1 MKSDKKPYEL
11 DVLLKGCLHTEEM
24 PDDCLHQRIMQEW
37 KESTDMKKK
46 RSYKAAA
53 AAIVCIGAL
62 SAVTV
67 HAAMRFLT
75 PDEAAEEMGYEEV
88 ADLFREEGAIS
99 VNETQNGK
107 EYAFTLL
114 GMTEGE
120 NLLSLDEDGNA
131 IEKDHFYA
139 VVGISALDGSP
150 LTKEEFWSNGEGY
163 FISPLIQGLEPWRY
177 NVAAMDGGYTEIE
190 ADGVV
195 YRMIDCDSIACFAD
209 REIYLCVLDKT
220 LYEKEAYDYDEQ
232 NGVIV
237 PNPEYEGTNLIFRLP
252 IPESKADPEKAAQYI
267 EKMERMWEEND
278 GESVEETGEDE
289 GTLQDLAESFIDHPE
304 ASADYLAFLKA
315 SHKGEENLHSVLE
328 KIGME
333 AKDSQTVEE
342 KDGEYLFEWDAG
354 EGDVDSTV
362 FYPEEFENGNSYS
375 AQYEESE
382 TEAVLKIELAEKNA
396 DGTVTCTIYKKEYGF

>member
-53 AAIVCIGAL
+53 AAIVCIVAL

-120 NLLSLDEDGNA
+120 NLLSLDEEGNA

-232 NGVIV
+232 NGVIAS
-237 PNPEYEGTNLIFRLP
+237 NPEYEGTNLLFRLP
-252 IPESKADPEKAAQYI
+252 IPEEKADPDKAAQYI
-267 EKMERMWEEND
+267 EEMEKVQEGGGTAEE
-278 GESVEETGEDE
+278 EE
-289 GTLQDLAESFIDHPE
+289 GTDQGAADVITNAGA
-304 ASADYLAFLKA
+304 ASDYLTFLE
-315 SHKGEENLHSVLE
+315 SLNGGEEDIHSVLE
-328 KIGME
+328 KMGM
-333 AKDSQTVEE
+333 KVQDCQTAEE
-342 KDGEYLFEWDAG
+342 KEGTFLFEWEAEDGYVNTIQFFPDDFQDGMA
-354 EGDVDSTV
+354 
-362 FYPEEFENGNSYS
+362 YS
-375 AQYEESE
+375 CQYEEADDDAAL
-382 TEAVLKIELAEKNA
+382 TIELAEMNE
-396 DGTVTCTIYKKEYGF
+396 DGTVTCTVYKKAYSF

>member
-24 PDDCLHQRIMQEW
+24 PDDRLHRRVMQEW
-37 KESTDMKKK
+37 KESSDMKKK

-88 ADLFREEGAIS
+88 ADLFRGEGAIA

-120 NLLSLDEDGNA
+120 NLLSLDEEGNA

-139 VVGISALDGSP
+139 VMGISALDGSP
-150 LTKEEFWSNGEGY
+150 LTKEEFWDSGEGY

-177 NVAAMDGGYTEIE
+177 NIAAMDGGYAEIE
-190 ADGVV
+190 TDGVV

-220 LYEKEAYDYDEQ
+220 LYEKDAYDYDEQ
-232 NGVIV
+232 SSVIA
-237 PNPEYEGTNLIFRLP
+237 PNPEYEGTNLLFRLP
-252 IPESKADPEKAAQYI
+252 IPEEKADPDKAAQYI
-267 EKMERMWEEND
+267 EEMEKVQEGGGTAEE
-278 GESVEETGEDE
+278 EE
-289 GTLQDLAESFIDHPE
+289 GTDQGAADVITNAGA
-304 ASADYLAFLKA
+304 ASDYLTFLE
-315 SHKGEENLHSVLE
+315 SLNGGEEDIHSVLE
-328 KIGME
+328 KMGM
-333 AKDSQTVEE
+333 KVQDCQTAEE
-342 KDGEYLFEWDAG
+342 KEGTFLFEWEAEDGYVNTIQFFPDDFQDGMA
-354 EGDVDSTV
+354 
-362 FYPEEFENGNSYS
+362 YS
-375 AQYEESE
+375 CQYEEADDDAAL
-382 TEAVLKIELAEKNA
+382 TIELAEMNE
-396 DGTVTCTIYKKEYGF
+396 DGTVTCTVYKKAYSF

>member
-88 ADLFREEGAIS
+88 ADLFREEGAIA

-120 NLLSLDEDGNA
+120 NLLALEEGENT
-131 IEKDHFYA
+131 IQKDHFYA
-139 VVGISALDGSP
+139 VVGISSLDGSA
-150 LTKEEFWSNGEGY
+150 LTKEEFWNSGEGY

-177 NVAAMDGGYTEIE
+177 NIATMDGGYTEIE
-190 ADGVV
+190 TDGVV
-195 YRMIDCDSIACFAD
+195 YRMIDCDSIASFAD
-209 REIYLCVLDKT
+209 REVYLCVLNKA
-220 LYEKEAYDYDEQ
+220 LYEKEAYVYDEQ
-232 NGVIV
+232 SGMIT
-237 PNPEYEGTNLIFRLP
+237 PNSEYDGTNLLFQLP
-252 IPESKADPEKAAQYI
+252 IPEEKADPDKAAQYI
-267 EKMERMWEEND
+267 EEMKKAWEDDSIPNGGEESADPEAADFITNAGASSDYLTFLETLNGGEKEIHSALEKMGMEVQGCQTAEEK
-278 GESVEETGEDE
+278 E
-289 GTLQDLAESFIDHPE
+289 GTF
-304 ASADYLAFLKA
+304 
-315 SHKGEENLHSVLE
+315 
-328 KIGME
+328 
-333 AKDSQTVEE
+333 
-342 KDGEYLFEWDAG
+342 LFEWEAEDGYVNTIQFFPDDFQDGMA
-354 EGDVDSTV
+354 
-362 FYPEEFENGNSYS
+362 YS
-375 AQYEESE
+375 CQYEEADDDAAL
-382 TEAVLKIELAEKNA
+382 TIELAEMNE
-396 DGTVTCTIYKKEYGF
+396 DGTVTCTVYKKAYSF

>member
-120 NLLSLDEDGNA
+120 NLLSLDEEGNA
-131 IEKDHFYA
+131 IE
-139 VVGISALDGSP
+139 
-150 LTKEEFWSNGEGY
+150 
-163 FISPLIQGLEPWRY
+163 
-177 NVAAMDGGYTEIE
+177 
-190 ADGVV
+190 
-195 YRMIDCDSIACFAD
+195 
-209 REIYLCVLDKT
+209 
-220 LYEKEAYDYDEQ
+220 
-232 NGVIV
+232 
-237 PNPEYEGTNLIFRLP
+237 
-252 IPESKADPEKAAQYI
+252 
-267 EKMERMWEEND
+267 
-278 GESVEETGEDE
+278 
-289 GTLQDLAESFIDHPE
+289 
-304 ASADYLAFLKA
+304 
-315 SHKGEENLHSVLE
+315 
-328 KIGME
+328 
-333 AKDSQTVEE
+333 
-342 KDGEYLFEWDAG
+342 
-354 EGDVDSTV
+354 
-362 FYPEEFENGNSYS
+362 
-375 AQYEESE
+375 
-382 TEAVLKIELAEKNA
+382 
-396 DGTVTCTIYKKEYGF
+396 

>member
-88 ADLFREEGAIS
+88 ADLFRGEGAIA

-120 NLLSLDEDGNA
+120 NLLSLDEEGNA

-139 VVGISALDGSP
+139 VMGISALDGSP
-150 LTKEEFWSNGEGY
+150 LTKEEFWDSGEGY

-177 NVAAMDGGYTEIE
+177 NIAAMDGGYAEIE
-190 ADGVV
+190 TDGVV

-220 LYEKEAYDYDEQ
+220 LYEKDAYDYDEQ
-232 NGVIV
+232 SSVIA
-237 PNPEYEGTNLIFRLP
+237 PNPEYEGTNLLFRLP
-252 IPESKADPEKAAQYI
+252 IPEEKADPDKAAQYI
-267 EKMERMWEEND
+267 EEMEKVQEGGGTAEE
-278 GESVEETGEDE
+278 EE
-289 GTLQDLAESFIDHPE
+289 GTDQGAADVITNAGA
-304 ASADYLAFLKA
+304 ASDYLTFLE
-315 SHKGEENLHSVLE
+315 SLNGGEEDIHSVLE
-328 KIGME
+328 KMGM
-333 AKDSQTVEE
+333 KVQDCQTAEE
-342 KDGEYLFEWDAG
+342 KEGTFLFEWEAEDGYVNTIQFFPDDFQDGMA
-354 EGDVDSTV
+354 
-362 FYPEEFENGNSYS
+362 YS
-375 AQYEESE
+375 CQYEEADDDAAL
-382 TEAVLKIELAEKNA
+382 TIELAEMNE
-396 DGTVTCTIYKKEYGF
+396 DGTVTCTVYKKAYSF

>member
-24 PDDCLHQRIMQEW
+24 PDDRLHQRIMQEW
-37 KESTDMKKK
+37 KEDTDMKKK

-88 ADLFREEGAIS
+88 ADLFRGEGAIA

-120 NLLSLDEDGNA
+120 NLLSLDEEGNT

-139 VVGISALDGSP
+139 VMGISALDGSP
-150 LTKEEFWSNGEGY
+150 LTKEEFWDSGEGY

-177 NVAAMDGGYTEIE
+177 NIAAMDGGYAEIE
-190 ADGVV
+190 TDGVV

-220 LYEKEAYDYDEQ
+220 LYEKDAYDYDEQ
-232 NGVIV
+232 SGVIA
-237 PNPEYEGTNLIFRLP
+237 PNPEYEGTNLLFRLP
-252 IPESKADPEKAAQYI
+252 IPEEKADPDKAAQYI
-267 EKMERMWEEND
+267 EEMEKVQEGGGTAEE
-278 GESVEETGEDE
+278 EE
-289 GTLQDLAESFIDHPE
+289 GTDQGAADVITNAGA
-304 ASADYLAFLKA
+304 ASDYLTFLE
-315 SHKGEENLHSVLE
+315 SLNGGEEDIHSVLE
-328 KIGME
+328 KMGM
-333 AKDSQTVEE
+333 KVQDCQTAEE
-342 KDGEYLFEWDAG
+342 KEGTFLFEWEAEDGYVNTIQFFPDDFQDGMA
-354 EGDVDSTV
+354 
-362 FYPEEFENGNSYS
+362 YS
-375 AQYEESE
+375 CQYEEADDDAAL
-382 TEAVLKIELAEKNA
+382 TIELAEMNE
-396 DGTVTCTIYKKEYGF
+396 DGTVTCTVYKKAYSF

>member
-24 PDDCLHQRIMQEW
+24 PDDRLHQRIMQEW
-37 KESTDMKKK
+37 KEPTDMKKR

-88 ADLFREEGAIS
+88 ADLFRGEGAIA

-120 NLLSLDEDGNA
+120 NLLSLDEEGNA

-139 VVGISALDGSP
+139 VMGISALDGSP
-150 LTKEEFWSNGEGY
+150 LTKEEFWDSGEGY

-177 NVAAMDGGYTEIE
+177 NIAAMDGGYAEIE
-190 ADGVV
+190 TDGVV

-220 LYEKEAYDYDEQ
+220 LYEKDAYDYDEQ
-232 NGVIV
+232 SSVIA
-237 PNPEYEGTNLIFRLP
+237 PNPEYEGTNLLFRLP
-252 IPESKADPEKAAQYI
+252 IPEEKADPDKAAQYI
-267 EKMERMWEEND
+267 EEMEKVQEGGGTAEE
-278 GESVEETGEDE
+278 EE
-289 GTLQDLAESFIDHPE
+289 GTDQGAADVITNAGA
-304 ASADYLAFLKA
+304 ASDYLTFLE
-315 SHKGEENLHSVLE
+315 SLNGGEEDIHSVLE
-328 KIGME
+328 KMGM
-333 AKDSQTVEE
+333 KVQDCQTAEE
-342 KDGEYLFEWDAG
+342 KEGTFLFEWEAEDGYVNTIQFFPDDFQDGMA
-354 EGDVDSTV
+354 
-362 FYPEEFENGNSYS
+362 YS
-375 AQYEESE
+375 CQYEEADDDAAL
-382 TEAVLKIELAEKNA
+382 TIELAEINE
-396 DGTVTCTIYKKEYGF
+396 DGTVTCTVYKKVYSF

>member
-120 NLLSLDEDGNA
+120 NLLSLDEEGNA

-150 LTKEEFWSNGEGY
+150 LTKEEFWNNGEGY

-232 NGVIV
+232 NGVIAS
-237 PNPEYEGTNLIFRLP
+237 NPEYEGTNLLFRLP
-252 IPESKADPEKAAQYI
+252 IPEEKADPDKAAQYI
-267 EKMERMWEEND
+267 EEMEKVQEGGGTAEE
-278 GESVEETGEDE
+278 EE
-289 GTLQDLAESFIDHPE
+289 GTDQGAADVITNAGA
-304 ASADYLAFLKA
+304 ASDYLTFLE
-315 SHKGEENLHSVLE
+315 SLNGGEEDIHSVLE
-328 KIGME
+328 KMGM
-333 AKDSQTVEE
+333 KVQDCQTAEE
-342 KDGEYLFEWDAG
+342 KEGTFLFEWEAEDGYVNTIQFFPDDFQDGMA
-354 EGDVDSTV
+354 
-362 FYPEEFENGNSYS
+362 YS
-375 AQYEESE
+375 CQYEEADDDAAL
-382 TEAVLKIELAEKNA
+382 TIELAEMNE
-396 DGTVTCTIYKKEYGF
+396 DGTVTCTVYKKAYSF

>member
-88 ADLFREEGAIS
+88 ADLFREEGAIA

-120 NLLSLDEDGNA
+120 NLLSLDEEGNA

-139 VVGISALDGSP
+139 VMGISALDGSP
-150 LTKEEFWSNGEGY
+150 LTKEEFWNNGEGY

-232 NGVIV
+232 NGVIAS
-237 PNPEYEGTNLIFRLP
+237 NPEYEGTNLLFRLP
-252 IPESKADPEKAAQYI
+252 IPEEKADPDKAAQYI
-267 EKMERMWEEND
+267 EEMEKVQEGGGTAEE
-278 GESVEETGEDE
+278 EE
-289 GTLQDLAESFIDHPE
+289 GTDQGAADVITNAGA
-304 ASADYLAFLKA
+304 ASDYLTFLE
-315 SHKGEENLHSVLE
+315 SLNGGEEDIHSVLE
-328 KIGME
+328 KMGM
-333 AKDSQTVEE
+333 KVQDCQTAEE
-342 KDGEYLFEWDAG
+342 KEGTFLFEWEAEDGYVNTIQFFPDDFQDGMA
-354 EGDVDSTV
+354 
-362 FYPEEFENGNSYS
+362 YS
-375 AQYEESE
+375 CQYEEADDDAAL
-382 TEAVLKIELAEKNA
+382 TIELAEMNE
-396 DGTVTCTIYKKEYGF
+396 DGTVTCTVYKKAYSF

>member
-24 PDDCLHQRIMQEW
+24 PDDRLHQRIMQEW
-37 KESTDMKKK
+37 KEDTDMKKK

-88 ADLFREEGAIS
+88 ADLFRGEGAIA

-120 NLLSLDEDGNA
+120 NLLSLDEEGNA

-139 VVGISALDGSP
+139 VMGISALDGSP
-150 LTKEEFWSNGEGY
+150 LTKEEFWDSGEGY

-177 NVAAMDGGYTEIE
+177 NIAAMDGGYAEIE
-190 ADGVV
+190 TDGVV

-220 LYEKEAYDYDEQ
+220 LYEKDAYDYDEQ
-232 NGVIV
+232 SSVIA
-237 PNPEYEGTNLIFRLP
+237 PNPEYEGTNLLFRLP
-252 IPESKADPEKAAQYI
+252 IPEEKADPDKAAQYI
-267 EKMERMWEEND
+267 EEMEKVQEGGGTAEE
-278 GESVEETGEDE
+278 EE
-289 GTLQDLAESFIDHPE
+289 GTDQGAADVITNAGA
-304 ASADYLAFLKA
+304 ASDYLTFLE
-315 SHKGEENLHSVLE
+315 SLNGGEEDIHSVLE
-328 KIGME
+328 KMGM
-333 AKDSQTVEE
+333 KVQDCQTAEE
-342 KDGEYLFEWDAG
+342 KEGTFLFEWEAEDGYVNTIQFFPDDFQDGMA
-354 EGDVDSTV
+354 
-362 FYPEEFENGNSYS
+362 YS
-375 AQYEESE
+375 CQYEEADDDAAL
-382 TEAVLKIELAEKNA
+382 TIELAEMNE
-396 DGTVTCTIYKKEYGF
+396 DGTVTCTVYKKAYSF

>member
-24 PDDCLHQRIMQEW
+24 PDDRLHQRIMQEW
-37 KESTDMKKK
+37 KEDTDMKKK

-88 ADLFREEGAIS
+88 ADLFRGEGAIA

-120 NLLSLDEDGNA
+120 NLLSLDEEGNA

-139 VVGISALDGSP
+139 VMGISALDGSP
-150 LTKEEFWSNGEGY
+150 LTKEEFWDSGEGY

-177 NVAAMDGGYTEIE
+177 NIAAMDGGYAEIE
-190 ADGVV
+190 TDGVV

-220 LYEKEAYDYDEQ
+220 LYEKDAYDYDEQ
-232 NGVIV
+232 SSVIA
-237 PNPEYEGTNLIFRLP
+237 PNPEYEGTNLLFRLP
-252 IPESKADPEKAAQYI
+252 IPEEKADPDKAAQYI
-267 EKMERMWEEND
+267 EEMEKMWESD
-278 GESVEETGEDE
+278 GTAGKEESTDQGAAD
-289 GTLQDLAESFIDHPE
+289 FIANAGA
-304 ASADYLAFLKA
+304 ASDYRAFLE
-315 SHKGEENLHSVLE
+315 SLNGGEEDIHSVLE
-328 KIGME
+328 SLGME
-333 AKDSQTVEE
+333 EEGSQTVEE
-342 KDGEYLFEWDAG
+342 KDGEYLFEWNTG
-354 EGDVDSTV
+354 EEDVNATA
-362 FYPEEFENGNSYS
+362 FYPEEFENGYSYS
-375 AQYEESE
+375 TQYEESE
-382 TEAVLKIELAEKNA
+382 TEAALKIELAEKNA
-396 DGTVTCTIYKKEYGF
+396 DGTVTCTIYKKEYDI

>member
-24 PDDCLHQRIMQEW
+24 PDDRLHQRIMQEW
-37 KESTDMKKK
+37 KEDTDMKKK

-53 AAIVCIGAL
+53 AGIVCIGAL

-88 ADLFREEGAIS
+88 ADLFRGEGAIA

-120 NLLSLDEDGNA
+120 NLLSLDEEGNA

-139 VVGISALDGSP
+139 VMGISALDGSP
-150 LTKEEFWSNGEGY
+150 LTKEEFWDSGEGY

-177 NVAAMDGGYTEIE
+177 NIAAMDGGYAEIE
-190 ADGVV
+190 TDGVV

-220 LYEKEAYDYDEQ
+220 LYEKDAYDYDEQ
-232 NGVIV
+232 SSVIA
-237 PNPEYEGTNLIFRLP
+237 PNPEYEGTNLLFRLP
-252 IPESKADPEKAAQYI
+252 IPEEKADPDKAAQYI
-267 EKMERMWEEND
+267 EEMEKVQEGGGTAEE
-278 GESVEETGEDE
+278 EE
-289 GTLQDLAESFIDHPE
+289 GTDQGAADVITNAGA
-304 ASADYLAFLKA
+304 ASDYLTFLE
-315 SHKGEENLHSVLE
+315 SLNGGEEDIHSVLE
-328 KIGME
+328 KMGM
-333 AKDSQTVEE
+333 KVQDCQTAEE
-342 KDGEYLFEWDAG
+342 KEGTFLFEWEAEDGYVNTIQFFPDDFQDGMA
-354 EGDVDSTV
+354 
-362 FYPEEFENGNSYS
+362 YS
-375 AQYEESE
+375 CQYEEADDDAAL
-382 TEAVLKIELAEKNA
+382 TIELAEMNE
-396 DGTVTCTIYKKEYGF
+396 DGTVTCTVYKKAYSF

>member
-24 PDDCLHQRIMQEW
+24 PDDRLHQRIMQEW
-37 KESTDMKKK
+37 KEDTDMKKK

-88 ADLFREEGAIS
+88 ADLFRGEGAIA

-120 NLLSLDEDGNA
+120 NLLSLDEEGNA

-139 VVGISALDGSP
+139 VMGISALDGSP
-150 LTKEEFWSNGEGY
+150 LTKEEFWDSGEGY

-177 NVAAMDGGYTEIE
+177 NIAAMDGGYAEIE
-190 ADGVV
+190 TDGVV

-220 LYEKEAYDYDEQ
+220 LYEKDAYDYDEQ
-232 NGVIV
+232 SSVIA
-237 PNPEYEGTNLIFRLP
+237 PNPEYEGTNLLFRLP
-252 IPESKADPEKAAQYI
+252 IPEEKADPDKAAQYI
-267 EKMERMWEEND
+267 EEMEK
-278 GESVEETGEDE
+278 VQE
-289 GTLQDLAESFIDHPE
+289 GTAEEEEGTDQGAADVITNAGA
-304 ASADYLAFLKA
+304 ASDYLTFLE
-315 SHKGEENLHSVLE
+315 SLNGGEEDIHSVLE
-328 KIGME
+328 KMGM
-333 AKDSQTVEE
+333 KVQDCQTAEE
-342 KDGEYLFEWDAG
+342 KEGTFLFEWEAEDGYVNTIQFFPDDFQDGMA
-354 EGDVDSTV
+354 
-362 FYPEEFENGNSYS
+362 YS
-375 AQYEESE
+375 CQYEEADDDAAL
-382 TEAVLKIELAEKNA
+382 TIELAEMNE
-396 DGTVTCTIYKKEYGF
+396 DGTVTCTVYKKAYSF

>member
-24 PDDCLHQRIMQEW
+24 PDDRLHQRIMQEW
-37 KESTDMKKK
+37 KEDTDMKKK

-88 ADLFREEGAIS
+88 ADLFRGEGAIA

-120 NLLSLDEDGNA
+120 NLLSLDEEGNA

-139 VVGISALDGSP
+139 VMGISALDGSP
-150 LTKEEFWSNGEGY
+150 LTKEEFWDSGEGY

-177 NVAAMDGGYTEIE
+177 NIAAMDGGYAEIE
-190 ADGVV
+190 TDGVV
-195 YRMIDCDSIACFAD
+195 YRMIDCDSIACFAN

-220 LYEKEAYDYDEQ
+220 LYEKDAYDYDEQ
-232 NGVIV
+232 SSVIA
-237 PNPEYEGTNLIFRLP
+237 PNPEYEGTNLLFRLP
-252 IPESKADPEKAAQYI
+252 IPEEKADPDKAAQYI
-267 EKMERMWEEND
+267 EEMEKVQEGGGTAEE
-278 GESVEETGEDE
+278 EE
-289 GTLQDLAESFIDHPE
+289 GTDQGAADVITNAGA
-304 ASADYLAFLKA
+304 ASDYLTFLE
-315 SHKGEENLHSVLE
+315 SLNGGEEDIHSVLE
-328 KIGME
+328 KMGM
-333 AKDSQTVEE
+333 KVQDCQTAEE
-342 KDGEYLFEWDAG
+342 KEGTFLFEWEAEDGYVNTIQFFPDDFQDGMA
-354 EGDVDSTV
+354 
-362 FYPEEFENGNSYS
+362 YS
-375 AQYEESE
+375 CQYEEADDDAAL
-382 TEAVLKIELAEKNA
+382 TIELAEMNE
-396 DGTVTCTIYKKEYGF
+396 DGTVTCTVYKKAYSF

>member
-24 PDDCLHQRIMQEW
+24 PDDRLHQRIMQEW
-37 KESTDMKKK
+37 KEDTDMKKK

-67 HAAMRFLT
+67 HAAMRLLT
-75 PDEAAEEMGYEEV
+75 QDEAAGERGYEEG
-88 ADLFREEGAIS
+88 ADLFRGEGAIA

-120 NLLSLDEDGNA
+120 NLLSLDEEGNA

-139 VVGISALDGSP
+139 VMGISALDGSP
-150 LTKEEFWSNGEGY
+150 LTKEEFWDSGEGY

-177 NVAAMDGGYTEIE
+177 NIAAMDGGYAEIE
-190 ADGVV
+190 TDGVV

-220 LYEKEAYDYDEQ
+220 LYEKDAYDYDEQ
-232 NGVIV
+232 SSVIA
-237 PNPEYEGTNLIFRLP
+237 PNPEYEGTNLLFRLP
-252 IPESKADPEKAAQYI
+252 IPEEKADPDKAAQYI
-267 EKMERMWEEND
+267 EEMEKVQEGGGTAEE
-278 GESVEETGEDE
+278 EE
-289 GTLQDLAESFIDHPE
+289 GTDQGAADVITNAGA
-304 ASADYLAFLKA
+304 ASDYLTFLE
-315 SHKGEENLHSVLE
+315 SLNGGEEDIHSVLE
-328 KIGME
+328 KMGM
-333 AKDSQTVEE
+333 KVQDCQTAEE
-342 KDGEYLFEWDAG
+342 KEGTFLFEWEAEDGYVNTIQFFPDDFQDGMA
-354 EGDVDSTV
+354 
-362 FYPEEFENGNSYS
+362 YS
-375 AQYEESE
+375 CQYEEADDDAAL
-382 TEAVLKIELAEKNA
+382 TIELAEMNE
-396 DGTVTCTIYKKEYGF
+396 DGTVTCTVYKKAYSF

>member
-24 PDDCLHQRIMQEW
+24 PDDRLHQRIMQEW
-37 KESTDMKKK
+37 KEDTDMKKK

-88 ADLFREEGAIS
+88 ADLFRGEGAIA

-120 NLLSLDEDGNA
+120 NLLSLDEEGNT

-139 VVGISALDGSP
+139 VMGISALDGSP
-150 LTKEEFWSNGEGY
+150 LTKEEFWDSGEGY

-177 NVAAMDGGYTEIE
+177 NIAAMDGGYAEIE
-190 ADGVV
+190 TDGVV

-220 LYEKEAYDYDEQ
+220 LYEKDAYDYDEQ
-232 NGVIV
+232 SSVIA
-237 PNPEYEGTNLIFRLP
+237 PNPEYEGTNLLFRLP
-252 IPESKADPEKAAQYI
+252 IPEEKADPDKAAQYI
-267 EKMERMWEEND
+267 EEMEKVQEGGGAAEE
-278 GESVEETGEDE
+278 EE
-289 GTLQDLAESFIDHPE
+289 GTDQGAADFITNAGA
-304 ASADYLAFLKA
+304 ASDYLTFLE
-315 SHKGEENLHSVLE
+315 SLNGGEEDIHSVLE
-328 KIGME
+328 KMGM
-333 AKDSQTVEE
+333 KVQDCQTAEE
-342 KDGEYLFEWDAG
+342 KEGTFLFEWEAEDGYVNTIQFFPDDFQDGMA
-354 EGDVDSTV
+354 
-362 FYPEEFENGNSYS
+362 YS
-375 AQYEESE
+375 CQYEEADDDAAL
-382 TEAVLKIELAEKNA
+382 TIELAEMNE
-396 DGTVTCTIYKKEYGF
+396 DGTVTCTVYKKAYSF

>member
-24 PDDCLHQRIMQEW
+24 PDDRLHQRIMQEW

-88 ADLFREEGAIS
+88 ADLFRGEGAIA

-120 NLLSLDEDGNA
+120 NLLSLDEEGNA

-139 VVGISALDGSP
+139 VMGISALDGSP
-150 LTKEEFWSNGEGY
+150 LTKEEFWNNGEGY

-232 NGVIV
+232 NGVIAS
-237 PNPEYEGTNLIFRLP
+237 NPEYEGTNLLFRLP
-252 IPESKADPEKAAQYI
+252 IPEEKADPDKAAQYI
-267 EKMERMWEEND
+267 EEMEKVQEGGGTAEE
-278 GESVEETGEDE
+278 EE
-289 GTLQDLAESFIDHPE
+289 GTDQGAADVITNAGA
-304 ASADYLAFLKA
+304 ASDYLTFLE
-315 SHKGEENLHSVLE
+315 SLNGGEEDIHSVLE
-328 KIGME
+328 KMGM
-333 AKDSQTVEE
+333 KVQDCQTAEE
-342 KDGEYLFEWDAG
+342 KEGTFLFEWEAEDGYVNTIQFFPDDFQDGMA
-354 EGDVDSTV
+354 
-362 FYPEEFENGNSYS
+362 YS
-375 AQYEESE
+375 CQYEEADDDAAL
-382 TEAVLKIELAEKNA
+382 TIELAEMNE
-396 DGTVTCTIYKKEYGF
+396 DGTVTCTVYKKAYSF

>member
-24 PDDCLHQRIMQEW
+24 PDDRLHQRIMQEW
-37 KESTDMKKK
+37 KEDTDMKKK

-88 ADLFREEGAIS
+88 ADLFRGEGAIA

-120 NLLSLDEDGNA
+120 NLLSLDEEGNA

-139 VVGISALDGSP
+139 VMGISALDGSP
-150 LTKEEFWSNGEGY
+150 LTKEEFWDSGEGY

-177 NVAAMDGGYTEIE
+177 NIAAMDGGYAEIE
-190 ADGVV
+190 TDGVV

-220 LYEKEAYDYDEQ
+220 LYEKDAYDYDEQ
-232 NGVIV
+232 SSVIA
-237 PNPEYEGTNLIFRLP
+237 PNQEYEGTNLLFRLP
-252 IPESKADPEKAAQYI
+252 IPEEKADPDKAAQYI
-267 EKMERMWEEND
+267 EEMEKVQEGGGTAEE
-278 GESVEETGEDE
+278 EE
-289 GTLQDLAESFIDHPE
+289 GTDQGAADVITNAGA
-304 ASADYLAFLKA
+304 ASDYLTFLE
-315 SHKGEENLHSVLE
+315 SLNGGEEDIHSVLE
-328 KIGME
+328 KMGM
-333 AKDSQTVEE
+333 KVQDCQTAEE
-342 KDGEYLFEWDAG
+342 KEGTFLFEWEAEDGYVNTIQFFPDDFQDGMA
-354 EGDVDSTV
+354 
-362 FYPEEFENGNSYS
+362 YS
-375 AQYEESE
+375 CQYEEADDDAAL
-382 TEAVLKIELAEKNA
+382 TIELAEMNE
-396 DGTVTCTIYKKEYGF
+396 DGTVTCTVYKKAYSF

>member
-88 ADLFREEGAIS
+88 ADLFRGEGAIA

-120 NLLSLDEDGNA
+120 NLLSLDEEGNA

-139 VVGISALDGSP
+139 VMGISALDGSP
-150 LTKEEFWSNGEGY
+150 LTKEEFWDSGEGY

-177 NVAAMDGGYTEIE
+177 NIAAMDGGYAEIE
-190 ADGVV
+190 TDGVV

-220 LYEKEAYDYDEQ
+220 LYEKDAYDYDEQ
-232 NGVIV
+232 SSVIA
-237 PNPEYEGTNLIFRLP
+237 PNPEYEGTNLLFRLP
-252 IPESKADPEKAAQYI
+252 IPEEKADPDKAAQYI
-267 EKMERMWEEND
+267 EEMEKVQEGGGTAEE
-278 GESVEETGEDE
+278 EE
-289 GTLQDLAESFIDHPE
+289 GTDQGAADVITNAGA
-304 ASADYLAFLKA
+304 ASDYLTFLE
-315 SHKGEENLHSVLE
+315 SLNGGEKEIHSALE
-328 KIGME
+328 KMGME
-333 AKDSQTVEE
+333 VQGCQTAEE
-342 KDGEYLFEWDAG
+342 KEGTFLFEWEAEDGYVNTIQFFPDDFQDGMA
-354 EGDVDSTV
+354 
-362 FYPEEFENGNSYS
+362 YS
-375 AQYEESE
+375 CQYEEADDDAAL
-382 TEAVLKIELAEKNA
+382 TIELAEMNE
-396 DGTVTCTIYKKEYGF
+396 DGTVTCTVYKKAYSF

>member
-120 NLLSLDEDGNA
+120 NLLSLDEEGNA

-232 NGVIV
+232 NGVIAS
-237 PNPEYEGTNLIFRLP
+237 NPEYEGTNLLFRLP
-252 IPESKADPEKAAQYI
+252 IPEEKADPDKAAQYI
-267 EKMERMWEEND
+267 EEMEKVQEGGGTAEE
-278 GESVEETGEDE
+278 EE
-289 GTLQDLAESFIDHPE
+289 GTDQGAADVITNAGA
-304 ASADYLAFLKA
+304 ASDYLTFLE
-315 SHKGEENLHSVLE
+315 SLNGGEEDIHSVLE
-328 KIGME
+328 KMGM
-333 AKDSQTVEE
+333 KVQDCQTAEE
-342 KDGEYLFEWDAG
+342 KEGTFLFEWEAEDGYVNTIQFFPDDFQDGMA
-354 EGDVDSTV
+354 
-362 FYPEEFENGNSYS
+362 YS
-375 AQYEESE
+375 CQYEEADDDAAL
-382 TEAVLKIELAEKNA
+382 TIELAEMNE
-396 DGTVTCTIYKKEYGF
+396 DGTVTCTVYKKAYSF

>member
-75 PDEAAEEMGYEEV
+75 PDEVAEEMGYEEV

-107 EYAFTLL
+107 EYAFILL

-120 NLLSLDEDGNA
+120 NLLSLDEEGNA

-232 NGVIV
+232 NGVIAS
-237 PNPEYEGTNLIFRLP
+237 NPEYEGTNLLFRLP
-252 IPESKADPEKAAQYI
+252 IPEEKADPDKAAQYI
-267 EKMERMWEEND
+267 EEMEKVQEGGGTAEE
-278 GESVEETGEDE
+278 EE
-289 GTLQDLAESFIDHPE
+289 GTDQGAADVITNAGA
-304 ASADYLAFLKA
+304 ASDYLTFLE
-315 SHKGEENLHSVLE
+315 SLNGGEEDIHSVLE
-328 KIGME
+328 KMGM
-333 AKDSQTVEE
+333 KVQDCQTAEE
-342 KDGEYLFEWDAG
+342 KEGTFLFEWEAEDGYVNTIQFFPDDFQDGMA
-354 EGDVDSTV
+354 
-362 FYPEEFENGNSYS
+362 YS
-375 AQYEESE
+375 CQYEEADDDAAL
-382 TEAVLKIELAEKNA
+382 TIELAEMNE
-396 DGTVTCTIYKKEYGF
+396 DGTVTCTVYKKAYSF

>member
-120 NLLSLDEDGNA
+120 NLLSLDEEGNA

-163 FISPLIQGLEPWRY
+163 FISPLSQGLEPWRY

-232 NGVIV
+232 NGVIAS
-237 PNPEYEGTNLIFRLP
+237 NPEYEGTNLLFRLP
-252 IPESKADPEKAAQYI
+252 IPEEKADPDKAAQYI
-267 EKMERMWEEND
+267 EEMEKVQEGGGTAEE
-278 GESVEETGEDE
+278 EE
-289 GTLQDLAESFIDHPE
+289 GTDQGAADVITNAGA
-304 ASADYLAFLKA
+304 ASDYLTFLE
-315 SHKGEENLHSVLE
+315 SLNGGEEDIHSVLE
-328 KIGME
+328 KMGM
-333 AKDSQTVEE
+333 KVQDCQTAEE
-342 KDGEYLFEWDAG
+342 KEGTFLFEWEAEDGYVNTIQFFPDDFQDGMA
-354 EGDVDSTV
+354 
-362 FYPEEFENGNSYS
+362 YS
-375 AQYEESE
+375 CQYEEADDDAAL
-382 TEAVLKIELAEKNA
+382 TIELAEMNE
-396 DGTVTCTIYKKEYGF
+396 DGTVTCTVYKKAYSF

>member
-1 MKSDKKPYEL
+1 
-11 DVLLKGCLHTEEM
+11 
-24 PDDCLHQRIMQEW
+24 
-37 KESTDMKKK
+37 
-46 RSYKAAA
+46 
-53 AAIVCIGAL
+53 
-62 SAVTV
+62 
-67 HAAMRFLT
+67 MRFLT
-75 PDEAAEEMGYEEV
+75 PNEAAEEMGYEEV

-120 NLLSLDEDGNA
+120 NLLSLDEEGNA

-220 LYEKEAYDYDEQ
+220 
-232 NGVIV
+232 
-237 PNPEYEGTNLIFRLP
+237 
-252 IPESKADPEKAAQYI
+252 
-267 EKMERMWEEND
+267 
-278 GESVEETGEDE
+278 
-289 GTLQDLAESFIDHPE
+289 
-304 ASADYLAFLKA
+304 
-315 SHKGEENLHSVLE
+315 
-328 KIGME
+328 
-333 AKDSQTVEE
+333 
-342 KDGEYLFEWDAG
+342 
-354 EGDVDSTV
+354 
-362 FYPEEFENGNSYS
+362 
-375 AQYEESE
+375 
-382 TEAVLKIELAEKNA
+382 
-396 DGTVTCTIYKKEYGF
+396 

>member
-24 PDDCLHQRIMQEW
+24 PDDRLHQRIMQEW
-37 KESTDMKKK
+37 KEDTDMKKK

-88 ADLFREEGAIS
+88 ADLFRGEGAIA

-120 NLLSLDEDGNA
+120 NLLSLDEEGNA

-139 VVGISALDGSP
+139 VMGISALDGSP
-150 LTKEEFWSNGEGY
+150 LTKEEFWDSGEGY

-177 NVAAMDGGYTEIE
+177 NIAAMDGGYAEIE
-190 ADGVV
+190 TDGVV

-220 LYEKEAYDYDEQ
+220 LYEKDAYDYDEQ
-232 NGVIV
+232 SSVIA
-237 PNPEYEGTNLIFRLP
+237 PNPEYEGTNLLFRLP
-252 IPESKADPEKAAQYI
+252 IPEEKADPDKAAQYI
-267 EKMERMWEEND
+267 EEMEKVQEGGGTAEE
-278 GESVEETGEDE
+278 EE
-289 GTLQDLAESFIDHPE
+289 GTDQGAADVITNAGA
-304 ASADYLAFLKA
+304 ASDYLTFLE
-315 SHKGEENLHSVLE
+315 SLNGGEEDIHSVLE
-328 KIGME
+328 KMGM
-333 AKDSQTVEE
+333 KVQDCQTAEE
-342 KDGEYLFEWDAG
+342 KEGTFLFEWEAEDGYVNTIQFFPNDFQDGMA
-354 EGDVDSTV
+354 
-362 FYPEEFENGNSYS
+362 YS
-375 AQYEESE
+375 CQYEEADDDAAL
-382 TEAVLKIELAEKNA
+382 TIELAEMNE
-396 DGTVTCTIYKKEYGF
+396 DGTVTCTVYKKAYSF